1 MSDEVLRSLS
11 WVLLAVGIVVVFMVL
26 EVLLRTLT
34 NRYATPQDG
43 YTRRAGTQIPRVQ
56 P

>member
-11 WVLLAVGIVVVFMVL
+11 WVLLAVGIVVVFMIL

-43 YTRRAGTQIPRVQ
+43 YTHRTGTQLPRVQ
-56 P
+56 Q

>member
-11 WVLLAVGIVVVFMVL
+11 WVGLAVGIVAVFMIL

-34 NRYATPQDG
+34 NRFGTPQEG
-43 YTRRAGTQIPRVQ
+43 YGNRKTTQPRA
-56 P
+56 

>member
-1 MSDEVLRSLS
+1 MSDEVVRSLS
-11 WVLLAVGIVVVFMVL
+11 WVGLAVVIVVAFMVL

-43 YTRRAGTQIPRVQ
+43 YTHRTGSQLPRVQ

>member
-43 YTRRAGTQIPRVQ
+43 YTHRTGTQLPRVQ
-56 P
+56 Q